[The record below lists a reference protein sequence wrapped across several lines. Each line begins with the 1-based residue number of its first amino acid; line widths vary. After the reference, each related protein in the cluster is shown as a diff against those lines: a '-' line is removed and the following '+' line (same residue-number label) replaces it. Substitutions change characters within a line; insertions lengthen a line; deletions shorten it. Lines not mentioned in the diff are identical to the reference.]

1 MRESTACPG
10 CGLELPPNRWA
21 VPPRSY
27 ASSECVEL
35 SGEVVGFESEHF
47 ELVRDY
53 HQLFVDAY
61 LAQHA
66 PPVSADQP
74 ISVPYSL
81 VGLHLALDRDVAGT
95 TVRDIHQCMGRA
107 TCVWEP
113 WSDQHPAVTTLT
125 DEILRRSERRGP
137 SGVARNGH
145 CC

>member
-66 PPVSADQP
+66 PPVSTDQP

-81 VGLHLALDRDVAGT
+81 VGLHLALDRDVAGRPCAT
-95 TVRDIHQCMGRA
+95 STSAWAGQRVSGNRGR
-107 TCVWEP
+107 TSIP
-113 WSDQHPAVTTLT
+113 
-125 DEILRRSERRGP
+125 RSPR
-137 SGVARNGH
+137 
-145 CC
+145 